1 MYIYLSIDYR
11 LDTLFNINIYI
22 YNTTCLEFLQATQV
36 QRASSA
42 LSWLRRHG
50 GDTPQNDLVNKISGV
65 ATGGRHLQNAE
76 RDLHRLLQN
85 VSMSLA
91 ATPEIIMVRMYNPAT
106 LEIEWQPL
114 PVLFPDTLLQALW
127 QAGED
132 VFRYCLFGKMTED
145 ETLQFWKHIEKHCPW
160 FQSSPAYNWEWKQ
173 KVASVGTY
181 GDEIQCYKNSE
192 CGVVSVTAWTA
203 EFSTQNNPL
212 LRYFPIAVWSEHC
225 ESEFTFADL
234 EKEMIERWR
243 RLTDPSLTWPWTSSG
258 YLIAFTFCQGDL
270 KWLNSRMGGL
280 HNYRANSFCSRCEC
294 VKNHPNTQLTLPN
307 MSNDPDAH
315 TVRSYSSEQLQAFSP
330 LLGLPGMCLERVM
343 HDVAHSQYLGTGK
356 TTNGSPACMVSLQRF
371 LW

>member
-1 MYIYLSIDYR
+1 M
-11 LDTLFNINIYI
+11 
-22 YNTTCLEFLQATQV
+22 QAAQV
-36 QRASSA
+36 QRTASSA

-91 ATPEIIMVRMYNPAT
+91 ATPEIITVRMYNPAT
-106 LEIEWQPL
+106 LEIEWQQL
-114 PVLFPDTLLQALW
+114 PVLFPDTLLQAFW

-160 FQSSPAYNWEWKQ
+160 FRSSPARNWEWKQ

-203 EFSTQNNPL
+203 ELSTQNNPL

-225 ESEFTFADL
+225 ESQFTFADL
-234 EKEMIERWR
+234 EREMIERWR

-280 HNYRANSFCSRCEC
+280 RNYRANTFCSRCEC
-294 VKNHPNTQLTLPN
+294 VKNHPNAELTLPN
-307 MSNDPDAH
+307 MSDDPDAH
-315 TVRSYSSEQLQAFSP
+315 TARSYSLEQLTAFSP

-356 TTNGSPACMVSLQRF
+356 TTNGFPARF
-371 LW
+371 HCIVFFGNCVV